1 MVFSAVGWFVLA
13 YFLIIFVIIVGAVL
27 LLIKVYNDR
36 VKDKEEEKYKDIK
49 K

>member
-1 MVFSAVGWFVLA
+1 MLSAVGWFVLA
-13 YFLIIFVIIVGAVL
+13 YFFIIFAVAVGAVL

-36 VKDKEEEKYKDIK
+36 VKDKEEEKYKNIK